1 MLASRDHPPAEPTIG
16 STWLAASGST
26 ITDDLLDWP
35 PDVFALTDA
44 VIERSESY
52 RFAVSPPPG
61 QKWPPDEPRAWSEVI
76 ATTAQEWCA
85 CVQDE
90 NGLRPDRVVQEWAV
104 LRAGSATPIEDVASG
119 QAWRVCEALLTLHAI
134 ADDAC
139 AGMGVTVGRRAG
151 HAGVAYRA
159 RGRELLARTRS
170 MARIAPDFLR
180 VLPKVR
186 TPGAGISFRSLS
198 RYACVRGPT
207 VDVKWDRISV
217 RPARRGPQQA
227 NILLLPWPLRIEPAD
242 FCPVPGSLRRAEME
256 PFGFFQFS
264 PSEAFDV
271 SLVDRILNAAKEEVD
286 RVDVVVLPESSLPR
300 DEIQPLEAVL
310 ARQGVVLVMAGIRE
324 PMDASGDLPSNW
336 VHLSVSLEGRW
347 WHCRQNKHHR
357 WYLDGRQI
365 EQYHLE
371 SALDPAVR
379 WWEAMQ
385 VPRRSA
391 QFMEL
396 GDGITVASVVCED
409 LARIDEVAD
418 LLRVVGPTLVVTILL
433 DGPQLASRWTARYA
447 SVLADDPGSAVL
459 TLSSYGM
466 VQRSWRE
473 GQPPSSVVALW
484 KDPVVGLREIEL
496 EPGAQ
501 GILVTADFD
510 RSIRRSADGRMP
522 VHNTADLHMT
532 GIKQVR
538 ASTTRPELLDSDSG
552 ADLEDGPHLETSELT
567 VLSSWSEA
575 VVEAVV
581 MAPESVDDVLAN
593 AAAGGAGSTW
603 RAGLNLEQPAG
614 QLAAALDGMIRIVRS
629 ARVRDEALS
638 LDALLAALSSP
649 EVTNDPITRLA
660 SAVMQP
666 FVVSRLSL

>member
-1 MLASRDHPPAEPTIG
+1 VLAPSDDPPAEPTIA
-16 STWLAASGST
+16 STWVAVSGSA

-35 PDVFALTDA
+35 PDVFALTDS

-52 RFAVSPPPG
+52 RFAVSPPAG
-61 QKWPPDEPRAWSEVI
+61 RQWPPSGPPAWSDLV
-76 ATTAQEWCA
+76 ASTAQEWCA
-85 CVQDE
+85 RVQGGKGSPPDHV
-90 NGLRPDRVVQEWAV
+90 LREWAV
-104 LRAGSATPIEDVASG
+104 LRAASSTPIEDVASG
-119 QAWRVCEALLTLHAI
+119 QAWRTCEALLTLHAI
-134 ADDAC
+134 ADEAC
-139 AGMGVTVGRRAG
+139 AGMGVTIGRRAG
-151 HAGVAYRA
+151 PAGVAYRA

-170 MARIAPDFLR
+170 MSRISPQLLR

-207 VDVKWDRISV
+207 VDVKWHRISV
-217 RPARRGPQQA
+217 RPPGRGPQQA
-227 NILLLPWPLRIEPAD
+227 SILLLPWPLHVEAGD

-264 PSEAFDV
+264 PSEAFDI
-271 SLVDRILNAAKEEVD
+271 SLVDGVLRAAREEVD
-286 RVDVVVLPESSLPR
+286 RVDVVVLPEGSLPR

-310 ARQGVVLVMAGIRE
+310 ARHGVVLVMAGVRE
-324 PMDASGDLPSNW
+324 PMDGSGDLPSNW
-336 VHLSVSLEGRW
+336 VHLSVWLEGRW

-357 WYLDGRQI
+357 WYLDRSQI

-371 SALDPAVR
+371 AALDPAVR
-379 WWEAMQ
+379 WWEDMQ
-385 VPRRSA
+385 VPRRSV

-473 GQPPSSVVALW
+473 GQSPSSVVALW
-484 KDPVVGLREIEL
+484 KDPVVGLQEIAL
-496 EPGAQ
+496 EPDAH
-501 GILVTADFD
+501 GILISANFD
-510 RSIRRSADGRMP
+510 RAIRRSADGRMP
-522 VHNTADLHMT
+522 VHNTADLHIT

-538 ASTTRPELLDSDSG
+538 ASPTDRVPLDAAAG
-552 ADLEDGPHLETSELT
+552 LEEGTPLQTSELT

-575 VVEAVV
+575 VTEAVAMV
-581 MAPESVDDVLAN
+581 PDSVEEVLAN
-593 AAAGGAGSTW
+593 AAAGGTW
-603 RAGLNLEQPAG
+603 RAGLSLEQPAG
-614 QLAAALDGMIRIVRS
+614 QLAAALDGLAQIVRS
-629 ARVRDEALS
+629 ARAGDAALT
-638 LDALLAALSSP
+638 LDGLLAVLSRP
-649 EVTNDPITRLA
+649 ELSHDPLMRLI
-660 SAVMQP
+660 SAVMRP
-666 FVVSRLSL
+666 LVVSRLSL